1 MSKPP
6 QVESAGGG
14 ESTTRFLRLA
24 DRQLRPAYRLA
35 GYLLGSSDEAEDAVQ
50 EAILRAWRA
59 WPNLRDESRFA
70 AWFEQI
76 VANVCRDRGQRRS
89 RLRALPL
96 DDEMSVFARD
106 PFRSALDRDEVGRAL
121 QALPAEQRAVIILRF
136 WRDLPLEE
144 IANRLALPL
153 GTVKSRL
160 HYGLRTMRGVIEP
173 SALAEVS
180 R

>member
-1 MSKPP
+1 MIVGPKPEAGGSD
-6 QVESAGGG
+6 ESA
-14 ESTTRFLRLA
+14 SRFVRLA

-35 GYLLGSSDEAEDAVQ
+35 GYLLGSGDEAEDAVQ

-59 WPNLRDESRFA
+59 WPKLRDEDRFE
-70 AWFEQI
+70 AWFETI
-76 VANVCRDRGQRRS
+76 VANVCRDRGQRRGH
-89 RLRALPL
+89 LRAMPL
-96 DDEMSVFARD
+96 DDEMAIPTRD
-106 PFRSALDRDEVGRAL
+106 PFRGALDRDEIGRAL
-121 QALPAEQRAVIILRF
+121 QALPAEQRVVIVLRF

-144 IANRLALPL
+144 IADRLALPL

-173 SALAEVS
+173 TVFAEVS